1 MQGIKKSSRT
11 CAVRDDVAGDEGFE
25 PPQTESESGVLP
37 LHKSP
42 MDALRQN
49 ASIIIQICAHL
60 SSVNFKK
67 CGKNKHSHFCLPE
80 QKKPAR
86 ARTARN
92 ARRREN
98 EEREKRLFL
107 LSPAPVSYTHLDVYK
122 RQIFG
127 TRNSAIT
134 CSRPRRSMRS
144 STLPRTRRSR
154 CV

>member
-1 MQGIKKSSRT
+1 MASAIFHARSAFHKSRKGFISLKKALAEAS
-11 CAVRDDVAGDEGFE
+11 AFFMAEDEGFE

-107 LSPAPVSYTHLDVYK
+107 LSPARSDA
-122 RQIFG
+122 R
-127 TRNSAIT
+127 RN
-134 CSRPRRSMRS
+134 RPY
-144 STLPRTRRSR
+144 
-154 CV
+154 